1 MISLS
6 HGKTETLLLNLIDK
20 WKCIWTERE
29 KVFIW
34 GRAAC
39 KKRKQPAEKEQK
51 GLQWL
56 PLWAGSE
63 NWCTQRAFGALFIPA
78 VENSCCLWERR
89 RFLRWE
95 KCRVSCQK
103 SKYKIIRVCEYHVQS
118 RCCIIKRTK
127 QKTITLGM
135 LNVFWLVWMHYD
147 SERWQWMIFFLLC
160 PAFIR
165 HIWQLIDS
173 LRLGRLWCHK
183 RPYLPNLCTTVFFP
197 PVGCSVRRI
206 RPVSTIPVQSSAT
219 RVRKGLTRK
228 VENQKKPENWIK
240 LLQQLN
246 LQASEPVRLRHWR
259 ALNHICVWSQHVGKL
274 CGYWWLEELYSVAWR

>member
-1 MISLS
+1 MKMHLNWKGEGFHLRPSGVQETKTTCRERAERITVITSLS
-6 HGKTETLLLNLIDK
+6 REWKLVHSASVWSTFYSSRWKQLLFVRATAFSPL
-20 WKCIWTERE
+20 RE
-29 KVFIW
+29 
-34 GRAAC
+34 
-39 KKRKQPAEKEQK
+39 
-51 GLQWL
+51 
-56 PLWAGSE
+56 
-63 NWCTQRAFGALFIPA
+63 
-78 VENSCCLWERR
+78 
-89 RFLRWE
+89 
-95 KCRVSCQK
+95 CRVSCQK